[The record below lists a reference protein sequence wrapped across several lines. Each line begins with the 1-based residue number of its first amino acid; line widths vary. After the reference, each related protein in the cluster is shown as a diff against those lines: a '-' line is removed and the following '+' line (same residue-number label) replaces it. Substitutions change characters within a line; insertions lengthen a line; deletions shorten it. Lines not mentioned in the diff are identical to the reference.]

1 MVADLASHCGYV
13 VNTKWD
19 LSNQMFPMIQ
29 NQYPWGPTAIDL
41 FTNSLNHRLVLYIS
55 PCPDPAA
62 MSVNALVVG
71 WPRKA
76 VLYAFPPTTII
87 DRVLHKIVRERPTCL
102 LIAPRL
108 LEAPWYL
115 LLQQLLAQRRFCFPF
130 RSEVYTSF
138 TGTTR
143 ICFRVFNLHLWCINF
158 PPWER

>member
-1 MVADLASHCGYV
+1 MGSV
-13 VNTKWD
+13 K
-19 LSNQMFPMIQ
+19 SNVSDDSE
-29 NQYPWGPTAIDL
+29 PWGPAAIDL
-41 FTNSLNHRLVLYIS
+41 FTNNLNHRLVLYIS

-62 MSVNALVVG
+62 MSVYVLVVGWPCPDPAVMSVNVLVVG
-71 WPRKA
+71 WPRNA

-87 DRVLHKIVRERPTCL
+87 DRVLHKIVRERLTCLL

-108 LEAPWYL
+108 LEAPCYP

-130 RSEVYTSF
+130 RSGVYSSF